1 MRNNIIFGIV
11 FLFISNFVFGQTEE
25 NPVVWKTAFKTI
37 SETEYDII
45 FEAKIL
51 KDWHLYSQYNP
62 DEASLPLEIS
72 SNDPDNLQIVGK
84 ATESKTY
91 TGYSDVWEKDE
102 IFFKESARLVQRI
115 KLTNTNITTVKMNLF
130 GQVCKEV
137 CININEDFNISLD
150 GKATHTNPR
159 SIDE

>member
-1 MRNNIIFGIV
+1 MRNNIIFGIA

-25 NPVVWKTAFKTI
+25 NPVVWKTTFNTI

-62 DEASLPLEIS
+62 NEASLPLEIS
-72 SNDPDNLQIVGK
+72 SNDPGNVQIVGK

-102 IFFKESARLVQRI
+102 IFF
-115 KLTNTNITTVKMNLF
+115 
-130 GQVCKEV
+130 
-137 CININEDFNISLD
+137 
-150 GKATHTNPR
+150 
-159 SIDE
+159 IDY